1 MVVYLVSL
9 RPLLTLCITELWTR
23 RGTNSAYRNRWSRY
37 DTLLF
42 IGKAEKPASRSEPL
56 STKVAFS
63 TYSYP
68 RSSAYKKGDGAHV
81 DTERCPTYLALP
93 LSTPTSDLMGEG
105 LQPLTGGL
113 ERAKVPLQ
121 AY

>member
-9 RPLLTLCITELWTR
+9 RPLRALCITELWTR
-23 RGTNSAYRNRWSRY
+23 RGMNSADRTERSRY
-37 DTLLF
+37 DTHLF

-68 RSSAYKKGDGAHV
+68 RSSAYKEEDG
-81 DTERCPTYLALP
+81 
-93 LSTPTSDLMGEG
+93 
-105 LQPLTGGL
+105 
-113 ERAKVPLQ
+113 
-121 AY
+121 

>member
-1 MVVYLVSL
+1 M
-9 RPLLTLCITELWTR
+9 RPSSIAKGRETPTKGALP
-23 RGTNSAYRNRWSRY
+23 S
-37 DTLLF
+37 
-42 IGKAEKPASRSEPL
+42 L

-81 DTERCPTYLALP
+81 DTEQCPTYLALP
-93 LSTPTSDLMGEG
+93 LSTPTSDLMGER

-121 AY
+121 VY